1 MLFLSFLLVTAHV
14 AKPLTYL
21 AGIGKLKLIPKQ
33 SQNSLYKFQADACL
47 AHVCFVA
54 EYNTSLSKSTASEII
69 DLGKSSELFIMFRV
83 ARVALLLNFFLSLE
97 LEFMPFPPR
106 SSSSESSTT
115 TREILGIVKGDF
127 SLLLLLDFSACLV
140 LVLSLDLSLLFSASF
155 LEFFAF
161 RVADSF
167 PA

>member
-1 MLFLSFLLVTAHV
+1 
-14 AKPLTYL
+14 
-21 AGIGKLKLIPKQ
+21 
-33 SQNSLYKFQADACL
+33 
-47 AHVCFVA
+47 
-54 EYNTSLSKSTASEII
+54 
-69 DLGKSSELFIMFRV
+69 
-83 ARVALLLNFFLSLE
+83 
-97 LEFMPFPPR
+97 MPFPPR

-161 RVADSF
+161 CVADSF